1 MNRVK
6 LAIPVVIIAGMFGAP
21 AYAQAVPANQ
31 PPVESAWAAAVKA
44 PYRLRTIFRPS
55 TSTGMSRDTP
65 DGRVNWYK
73 EPSN

>member
-6 LAIPVVIIAGMFGAP
+6 LAIPVLITVGMFGAP
-21 AYAQAVPANQ
+21 AYAQAVPENQ

-73 EPSN
+73 QPAN